1 MKAKAILRNQIKDRK
16 NVSSYIFYGS
26 DQEFVYQ
33 AARDFATGLG
43 VSDFDIV
50 EIEPEARDQ
59 NSKDEIKIKA
69 VRELI
74 RQINLTPGHG
84 EKKLAII
91 KQADKLNSEAANTLL
106 KTLEEPP
113 TSSTIILLSSDL
125 KLISTIISRCQVV
138 RFADRTGTADQ
149 TIIRS
154 FLALG
159 EQHLKKIFATAEKLS
174 TDPNLDSHLE
184 TLLVTFRDQL
194 IKSPTPSN
202 LEKIKA
208 VFEARRNLRIT
219 NNRRLV
225 LENLL
230 LKFIYG

>member
-1 MKAKAILRNQIKDRK
+1 MEPKKILKKQTIDGR
-16 NVSSYIFYGS
+16 VASSYIFYGS
-26 DQEFVYQ
+26 DQEFIYQ
-33 AARDFATGLG
+33 TARDFASGLEI
-43 VSDFDIV
+43 SDFDIV
-50 EIEPEARDQ
+50 EIGPEARVE

-84 EKKLAII
+84 KKKLAII
-91 KQADKLNSEAANTLL
+91 KEADKLNPLAANALL

-113 TSSTIILLSSDL
+113 ASSTIILLSKDL
-125 KLISTIISRCQVV
+125 KLISTIISRCQLV
-138 RFADRTGTADQ
+138 RFADRAGAADQ

-159 EQHLKKIFATAEKLS
+159 EQHLKKIFAAAEELS
-174 TDPNLDSHLE
+174 AVPDLDLHLE
-184 TLLVTFRDQL
+184 TLLATLRDQL
-194 IKSPTPSN
+194 IRSPTINN

-208 VFEARRNLRIT
+208 LFEAKRNLKIT
-219 NNRRLV
+219 TSRRLV